1 MFSCSGIMTGNTGI
15 ARITSWHFVFNDPT
29 FAVIELTHCLFAI
42 HILSTDSNSK
52 PTLPLLL
59 SFPGKSG
66 EINILERIGTTYKIF
81 GIFLLNDASG
91 AKIESITKEESQ
103 VADMTLKILSRWLQ
117 GEGMQPQTWS
127 TLIKVLRK
135 SKLSDLAN
143 EIETV
148 ITSK

>member
-1 MFSCSGIMTGNTGI
+1 M
-15 ARITSWHFVFNDPT
+15 
-29 FAVIELTHCLFAI
+29 
-42 HILSTDSNSK
+42 
-52 PTLPLLL
+52 PLLL

-66 EINILERIGTTYKIF
+66 DINILERIGTTYKIF